1 MISSV
6 STSDATVRQRDC
18 VPVLTRDGDRTVVW
32 LEGDHDIATV
42 FALADALERATSAND
57 ANLIIDLSGVTFIG
71 AAAVGVLLRGLDN
84 LRRQSRSLALRAP
97 SAMCGTRDRGIWP
110 QRPRRGRVHRAR
122 WLGDPR
128 L

>member
-6 STSDATVRQRDC
+6 STSDSNVRQRDC
-18 VPVLTRDGDRTVVW
+18 APLLTRDGDRTVIW

-42 FALADALERATSAND
+42 FALADALERATSAD
-57 ANLIIDLSGVTFIG
+57 EADLIIDLSGVTFIG

-97 SAMCGTRDRGIWP
+97 SRCAA
-110 QRPRRGRVHRAR
+110 RVIEVFGLNGLVEA
-122 WLGDPR
+122 GPIEPGG
-128 L
+128 